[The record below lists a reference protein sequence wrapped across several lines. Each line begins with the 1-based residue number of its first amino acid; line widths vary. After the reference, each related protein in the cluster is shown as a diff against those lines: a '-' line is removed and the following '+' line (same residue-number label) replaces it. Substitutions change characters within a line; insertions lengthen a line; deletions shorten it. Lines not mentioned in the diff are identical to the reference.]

1 MPRWKDV
8 NIRHLIERLR
18 QIDFADNDDRIVEFL
33 RQPIEFGENFGFA
46 AADHEQPRG
55 RFFSMNDAPHFH
67 DGVNAF
73 VDDDARYMFD
83 LPHEVR
89 FVNAGEY
96 GVNTPDMCLG
106 FLSGMLT
113 QNFDISVIFVDAF
126 MKLVKVPADE
136 LKPFFD
142 RLRVISE
149 AHHVDFVISASVDDA
164 VAPDF
169 LREYFI

>member
-1 MPRWKDV
+1 M
-8 NIRHLIERLR
+8 I
-18 QIDFADNDDRIVEFL
+18 QIIHGKKGSGKTKKILDMAVQTVKTATGDIVFL
-33 RQPIEFGENFGFA
+33 
-46 AADHEQPRG
+46 
-55 RFFSMNDAPHFH
+55 
-67 DGVNAF
+67 
-73 VDDDARYMFD
+73 DDDTRYMYD
-83 LPHEVR
+83 LPHEIR

-96 GVNTPDMCLG
+96 GVNSPDMCLG

-126 MKLVKVPADE
+126 MKLVKVPAEE
-136 LKPFFD
+136 LKTFFD
-142 RLRVISE
+142 RLKVISD

>member
-1 MPRWKDV
+1 M
-8 NIRHLIERLR
+8 I
-18 QIDFADNDDRIVEFL
+18 QIIHGKKGSGKTKKILDMAVQSVKTATGDIV
-33 RQPIEFGENFGFA
+33 
-46 AADHEQPRG
+46 
-55 RFFSMNDAPHFH
+55 
-67 DGVNAF
+67 F
-73 VDDDARYMFD
+73 VDDDTRYMYD

-106 FLSGMLT
+106 FLCGMLT
-113 QNFDISVIFVDAF
+113 QNFDISVVFIDAF
-126 MKLVKVPADE
+126 MKLVKVPAEE

-142 RLRVISE
+142 RLKFISE

>member
-1 MPRWKDV
+1 M
-8 NIRHLIERLR
+8 I
-18 QIDFADNDDRIVEFL
+18 QIIHGKKGSGKTKKILDMAVQTVKTATGDIV
-33 RQPIEFGENFGFA
+33 
-46 AADHEQPRG
+46 
-55 RFFSMNDAPHFH
+55 
-67 DGVNAF
+67 F
-73 VDDDARYMFD
+73 VDDDTRYMYD
-83 LPHEVR
+83 LPHEIR

-96 GVNTPDMCLG
+96 GVNSPDMCLG

-126 MKLVKVPADE
+126 MKLVKVPAEE
-136 LKPFFD
+136 LKTFFD
-142 RLRVISE
+142 RLKVISD

>member
-1 MPRWKDV
+1 M
-8 NIRHLIERLR
+8 I
-18 QIDFADNDDRIVEFL
+18 QIIHGKKGSGKTKKILDMAVQNVKTATGDIV
-33 RQPIEFGENFGFA
+33 
-46 AADHEQPRG
+46 
-55 RFFSMNDAPHFH
+55 
-67 DGVNAF
+67 F
-73 VDDDARYMFD
+73 VDDDTRYMYD
-83 LPHEVR
+83 LPHEIR

-96 GVNTPDMCLG
+96 GVNSPDMCLG

-126 MKLVKVPADE
+126 MKLVKVPAEE
-136 LKPFFD
+136 LKTFFD
-142 RLRVISE
+142 RLKVISD